1 MTEFD
6 TNLYQCWQRFIIANT
21 NNPDSSSDVLK
32 PHNTFPP
39 QMFSPNDDKEES
51 RVSFNSQAM
60 HPGKSA
66 NMQMMCVCFRNL
78 NGLTEFCT
86 MHSLN
91 SSFKSKY
98 FELED
103 LCENKTKKKE
113 QLIK

>member
-32 PHNTFPP
+32 PHNSFPP

-78 NGLTEFCT
+78 
-86 MHSLN
+86 
-91 SSFKSKY
+91 FKWA
-98 FELED
+98 D
-103 LCENKTKKKE
+103 
-113 QLIK
+113 